1 MATSTLKLEKL
12 LSSES
17 DKGIAMGSEKPL
29 TGVKVLE
36 LASVLAGP
44 SIGMF
49 LAELGA
55 EVIKVE
61 NLVTEGDV
69 TRKWKLPTEL
79 TDTDISGYFSC
90 VNWGKKSLAIDI
102 SKSEGLNIVYEL
114 VKQCDIILAN
124 YKPGDAEKL
133 KVDYES
139 FKKVNPKIIYSHVTG
154 YGLKN
159 QRAGFDAIIQAESG
173 FTFMNGEPDGPPTKM
188 PVALM
193 DILAAHHHKEAI
205 LLALLQRERG
215 QGGCYIDA
223 SLFKAGLSSLV
234 NQATNWLV
242 GSRIPQRMG
251 SDHPN
256 IVPYGTIFSTSD
268 GKEIVIAVGT
278 EKQFVELCTLLGH
291 PELATSSKYSQNSSR
306 VKNKV
311 EINSILQELIIQYDR
326 ETILGMLAKRK
337 VPAGGVFTMQEVFE
351 TPEAQ
356 EMILEAPLSEGTIK
370 GVSTVAFSVNG
381 NPLGGGITHPP
392 RYGEHTYQI
401 LCDELGMEFEEIENL
416 ISQNI
421 VYAANK

>member
-1 MATSTLKLEKL
+1 MDLH
-12 LSSES
+12 
-17 DKGIAMGSEKPL
+17 KPL
-29 TGVKVLE
+29 EGIKVLE

-61 NLVTEGDV
+61 NLVTDGDV
-69 TRKWKLPTEL
+69 TRKWKLPTENPES
-79 TDTDISGYFSC
+79 DISGYFSC

-102 SKSEGLNIVYEL
+102 SKCEGLNVIYEL
-114 VKQCDIILAN
+114 VKQCDIVLAN

-133 KVDYES
+133 QVDYQT
-139 FKKVNPKIIYSHVTG
+139 FKKLNPNLIYSHVTG
-154 YGLKN
+154 YGLTN

-173 FTFMNGEPDGPPTKM
+173 FTYMNGEPDGPPTKM

-193 DILAAHHHKEAI
+193 DVLAAHHHKEAI
-205 LLALLQRERG
+205 LVALLQRERG

-223 SLFKAGLSSLV
+223 SLFKSGVSSLV

-242 GSRIPQRMG
+242 GNKIPKRMG

-256 IVPYGTIFSTSD
+256 IVPYGTIFNTSD
-268 GKEIVIAVGT
+268 GKGIVIAVGT
-278 EKQFVELCTLLGH
+278 EKQFAELCDLLGR
-291 PELATSSKYSQNSSR
+291 PELALDPKFSKNFNR
-306 VKNKV
+306 VKNKE
-311 EINSILQELIIQYDR
+311 EIKGILQDLIIEYDR
-326 ETILGMLAKRK
+326 ETILQMLANRK
-337 VPAGGVFTMQEVFE
+337 VPAGGVFNMQEVFE

-356 EMILEAPLSEGTIK
+356 EMVLEANVNGSTIK
-370 GVSTVAFSVNG
+370 GVSSVAFSING
-381 NPLGGGITHPP
+381 SQSSRGMTHPP
-392 RYGEHTYQI
+392 HYGEHTYGI
-401 LCDELGMEFEEIENL
+401 LCDELGIDLEKIESL